1 MIYPKYSKEV
11 ASDTTLATLTN
22 ANLKGSSRMG
32 RRGYFIW
39 LLISCI
45 FCIVCVL
52 IGGALAVEISGIG
65 WGIMLIGMIYPI
77 IFLLRAENARL
88 RDINFS
94 SSQLRFTMGIS
105 IILAILYWPGVI
117 FFEFLA
123 TLSTIWLIFLF
134 ILCFIPG
141 TPGPNRYG
149 DVPGFSLRMWQKSK

>member
-1 MIYPKYSKEV
+1 MICPKCSKKV
-11 ASDTTLATLTN
+11 SSDTTLAIPTN
-22 ANLKGSSRMG
+22 ANSRGSSRMG
-32 RRGYFIW
+32 RSGYFIW

-77 IFLLRAENARL
+77 IFLLKAENARL